1 MGQNN
6 DGIAGVDVENIA
18 IEKNIIVGMQAPNKF
33 PTIKSDEN
41 GRSLPK
47 MEVASNG
54 GTQVLSSSGYNCS
67 HVDTSWLAH
76 CGKYTVA
83 AGNKIIL
90 TSGAGGFE
98 VTNSGVS
105 KFFCRYTDFVS
116 IDGFTLTT
124 RLFTVTTTKRME
136 LAGARFDL
144 IYDEIYV
151 QGNANFINNVHING
165 GLYVNGELIC
175 QHMTTQTQKNLT
187 SMSDKTVAYLSPSQ
201 SFHVFNGASI
211 AAKSLCQNIA
221 WSALAE
227 LPDSPAYVDCYIA
240 LMLPEPFDALL
251 NVPCKIAFPKGVSLL
266 SDAVFTLQPQSSTVA
281 TQGANRPL
289 GGNRNKPD
297 IKGPAHQHSFN
308 GPACRYTE
316 NTAELFEKAKK
327 LTSTTEP
334 VAASPTIPNGLET
347 MEEFTAQVK
356 EAAENEAKSWLS
368 DMWDW
373 INPFSS
379 ASNS

>member
-18 IEKNIIVGMQAPNKF
+18 IEKSIIVGMQAPNKF
-33 PTIKSDEN
+33 PTIKCDEN
-41 GRSLPK
+41 GRALPK

-67 HVDTSWLAH
+67 HVDTSWLPH
-76 CGKYTVA
+76 CGKFNVA
-83 AGNKIIL
+83 AGNKITL

-98 VTNSGVS
+98 VTTSGVS

-136 LAGARFDL
+136 LAGGRFDL

-151 QGNANFINNVHING
+151 QGNTNFVNNVHING

-175 QHMTTQTQKNLT
+175 QHITTQAQTNLT
-187 SMSDKTVAYLSPSQ
+187 SMSDKTEAYLNPGQ
-201 SFHVFNGASI
+201 SFHIFNGASI
-211 AAKSLCQNIA
+211 AAKTLCQNIA

-240 LMLPEPFDALL
+240 LMLPQPFDALL

-281 TQGANRPL
+281 TQGSNRPI
-289 GGNRNKPD
+289 GGSCKKPD
-297 IKGPAHQHSFN
+297 IKGPAHQHAIT
-308 GPACRYTE
+308 GPACRYTKD
-316 NTAELFEKAKK
+316 TSELFDKAKEM
-327 LTSTTEP
+327 TSNPEP
-334 VAASPTIPNGLET
+334 AKALGAVPNGLESLE
-347 MEEFTAQVK
+347 MFTEQVQDL
-356 EAAENEAKSWLS
+356 AENEVKSWLS

-373 INPFSS
+373 INPFSTTS
-379 ASNS
+379 QS